1 MKRIIITPFV
11 KNTQK
16 MGVFMKLFNQ
26 NTHFDKINRF
36 KWAFTHAKIHPT
48 PQTLTANNPR
58 LGHDEFFKNYHFFLL
73 LSLKKSTPSLFRIT

>member
-1 MKRIIITPFV
+1 MMKRIIITPFA

-36 KWAFTHAKIHPT
+36 K
-48 PQTLTANNPR
+48 
-58 LGHDEFFKNYHFFLL
+58 
-73 LSLKKSTPSLFRIT
+73 